1 MTHAISPRAAA
12 KTTPARPAAGLLL
25 AGGIAA
31 GPLFLGAGLL
41 QGLTRQGF
49 DFSRNAISQLSLGAL
64 GWIQVTVFLL
74 TGTLTI
80 AGAAGLRQVLR
91 GTPGATWAPRLV
103 GVFGA
108 SFLLAALFAPDP
120 GAGFPAGAPEAPA
133 GTLSTHGAIHMAC
146 AMTGYLA
153 LCAASLV
160 LARHFTA
167 LGQRG
172 WTLASRLVPAG
183 VLAGFAASSVTVAAF
198 TAGAGL
204 GLLWLSAL
212 TVRLARSASLTRQ

>member
-1 MTHAISPRAAA
+1 MTHTIDPPVAAA
-12 KTTPARPAAGLLL
+12 PAPARPAAGLML

-31 GPLFLGAGLL
+31 GPLFLGAGLI

-64 GWIQVTVFLL
+64 GWIQVTAFFLTGLL
-74 TGTLTI
+74 TV
-80 AGAAGLRQVLR
+80 AGAVGLRRVLR
-91 GTPGATWAPRLV
+91 GTPGALWAPRLI

-108 SFLLAALFAPDP
+108 SFLLAGLFAPDP

-133 GTLSTHGAIHMAC
+133 GTLSTHGALHMAC

-153 LCAASLV
+153 LCAAFLV
-160 LARHFTA
+160 LARHFAA
-167 LGQRG
+167 LGRRG
-172 WTLASRLVPAG
+172 WALASRLVPAG

-212 TVRLARSASLTRQ
+212 TARLAKSASTTRR